1 MKPKQLRA
9 SFKHLSSL
17 DNHDKIYLVGISFT
31 KKSQLLL
38 LVLFSFNQT
47 VYANPWLLLCQILT
61 FGIGNSTIC
70 FVFSELIC
78 FLIILFSQPIIYFGF
93 LVLSILSCPYHIA
106 PLDLGTF
113 NSNNWMAKRPLTWS
127 TNKHILNCLCI
138 LEHVPSMTSIPHDKE
153 HTLCYNLVAD
163 FYGQQNIP

>member
-47 VYANPWLLLCQILT
+47 VRKSLTSFMPNPHFWHRQFNNMFRFQWT
-61 FGIGNSTIC
+61 N
-70 FVFSELIC
+70 
-78 FLIILFSQPIIYFGF
+78 LFSDNFIFTTYYLFWFFGSLHLIMSLSHCTIRPWNIQLKQLDGKTSTDMKHKQTYTKLSLHPGTCPFNDIY
-93 LVLSILSCPYHIA
+93 
-106 PLDLGTF
+106 T
-113 NSNNWMAKRPLTWS
+113 TW
-127 TNKHILNCLCI
+127 
-138 LEHVPSMTSIPHDKE
+138 
-153 HTLCYNLVAD
+153 
-163 FYGQQNIP
+163 